1 MASLLGGVR
10 AHTNEALWS
19 LAWIPDGERLLIAT
33 GGPAL
38 SVWEFYS
45 TSDTKLLLKFKDARL
60 GVISVDCAQKDSDI
74 LILSS
79 SLDGYIR
86 VYSFQQGS
94 LLHSICC
101 GGANCWQI
109 SCFGDTVATGTNAG
123 ETVIHSLLPPIE
135 GMEVEPRKFSPTHN
149 SFILSTQFSPDG
161 KQIAVGYSKGK
172 DGKHPTVCIYDS
184 ESGELNAEI
193 HGPCDSI
200 RDLNWGGTSKYLF
213 VASNDLRVHIIDVEQ
228 SKVVYIMSGHRG
240 WVTSVSVSPDQQS
253 VASVS
258 TDGRLK
264 IWDISTGQARVTCQN
279 HEGPV
284 WDCAYS
290 PTGRHLATCG
300 EDGHIYCYMIP
311 QW

>member
-1 MASLLGGVR
+1 MASLLRGVR
-10 AHTNEALWS
+10 VHINEALWA
-19 LAWIPDGERLLIAT
+19 LTWIPDGDRLLIAT

-38 SVWEFYS
+38 SVWEFLPAGEAN
-45 TSDTKLLLKFKDARL
+45 LLQKFKEARL
-60 GVISVDCAQKDSDI
+60 GVVSVDYAQNESDI

-86 VYSFQQGS
+86 IYSFQRGC

-101 GGANCWQI
+101 GSANCWQI
-109 SCFGDTVATGTNAG
+109 SCYGNQVATGTNTG
-123 ETVIHSLLPPIE
+123 ETVIYNMLPSSE
-135 GMEVEPRKFSPTHN
+135 GMEVEPRKFPPVHDCFT
-149 SFILSTQFSPDG
+149 LATQFSPDG
-161 KQIAVGYSKGK
+161 KQLAIGYSKGK
-172 DGKHPTVCIYDS
+172 DGSHPTVCIYDTATGNLKS
-184 ESGELNAEI
+184 EIS
-193 HGPCDSI
+193 GPCDSI

-213 VASNDLRVHIIDVEQ
+213 VASNDLRVHIVDVEE

-264 IWDISTGQARVTCQN
+264 IWDISTGQTSVTCQN

-284 WDCAYS
+284 WSCKYS

-300 EDGHIYCYMIP
+300 EDGYIYCYTIP
-311 QW
+311 Q